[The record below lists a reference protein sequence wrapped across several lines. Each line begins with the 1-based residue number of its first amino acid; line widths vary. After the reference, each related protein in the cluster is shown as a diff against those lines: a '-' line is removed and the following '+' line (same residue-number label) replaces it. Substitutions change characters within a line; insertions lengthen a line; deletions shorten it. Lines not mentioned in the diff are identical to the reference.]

1 MKNTKLQYWL
11 RVTHFAAIL
20 LLLALTPLGYIRTPI
35 LNITILT
42 VPIAI
47 CAIALGPTAGAV
59 LGFVFGL
66 TSAWSAISGGGGMTT
81 LLFNY
86 NAVGTLVLCI
96 VPRTLM
102 GWLCGLVYKGAH
114 RAFGDNIVSTI
125 LGSISAP
132 LLNTALFMG
141 TLVLLFSQSPVFAQI
156 AGEKTAW
163 LFVWGVFLSN
173 GIAETIIC
181 GIIGTAVSKTLLLVL
196 KLRE

>member
-1 MKNTKLQYWL
+1 MKSTKLQYWL
-11 RVTHFAAIL
+11 RVTLFAAIL

-47 CAIALGPTAGAV
+47 GAIALGPTAGAV

-66 TSAWSAISGGGGMTT
+66 TSAWSAISGSGGMTT
-81 LLFNY
+81 LLFQY
-86 NAVGTLVLCI
+86 QPWWTMVLCI

-102 GWLCGLVYKGAH
+102 GWLCGLVYKGAK
-114 RAFGDNIVSTI
+114 RTIGDNIGSII

-132 LLNTALFMG
+132 LLNAALFMG
-141 TLVLLFSQSPVFAQI
+141 TLVLLFSHSPVFAQI
-156 AGEKTAW
+156 AGGKTAW
-163 LFVWGVFLSN
+163 MFVWGVFLSN
-173 GIAETIIC
+173 GLLETILC
-181 GIIGTAVSKTLLLVL
+181 GIIGAAVSKTLLLFI